1 MTALRAA
8 IKPGRDRA
16 VLVARCGGSAAHL
29 APRCGALVNQCRAEL
44 RPSAIGSAVKNAPR
58 KRPRVALGTEPRR
71 AAALRAFSYLDESPS
86 AAAVHRLL
94 FPRAHGPPNMAGKA
108 ADAKLLPQCAA
119 AFVVNLATLANGYCL
134 GWPAVELPVLE
145 SNGTALRPSPLE
157 SPLSKDEASWVAAAM
172 ILASSFTPPLYSAV
186 SARWGRKLAGYLSA
200 APFALGGVLL
210 VQGRTLGWLVAGR
223 LLAGVGSGGV
233 LALAPHYVAEV
244 AQERHRGAL
253 GTVFAIQLNM
263 GILLAYLVGAV
274 ATYRSVC
281 ALCIALPTAFV
292 AAWTALPETPQYL
305 LSRGRD
311 VDALRSLRWLRG
323 SGYDVEGELE
333 RLKKSAA
340 SSSRDEDTGRA
351 QEKPSLA
358 DFFLDRASRRA
369 FITVLVLIANLQL
382 CGNFIVMNY
391 AVELFSEAGSSLA
404 ASALTSQLVD
414 RAGRRP
420 LLLAS
425 NAAVAGCLAALG
437 GYFYAKRL
445 GLDVSPVWWLPVA
458 SLSLFVAACNLGIAA
473 LVFVILNEM
482 FAPDMAHIAISIGIP
497 TFLLAAFAVLKAY
510 VYMLAWLDIYGS
522 YWLFAACTLA
532 SNVYIF
538 FFLPETKGR
547 PIADIVAEL
556 NGGAKK
562 SARHEMYDPVAQS
575 EKA

>member
-58 KRPRVALGTEPRR
+58 KRPRVALGTQPRR
-71 AAALRAFSYLDESPS
+71 AAALRASSYLDESPS
-86 AAAVHRLL
+86 ASAVHRLL

-134 GWPAVELPVLE
+134 GWPAVALPVLE

-172 ILASSFTPPLYSAV
+172 ILASSFTPPLYSAA

-233 LALAPHYVAEV
+233 LAVAPHYVAEV

-281 ALCIALPTAFV
+281 ALCIALPTVFV

-323 SGYDVEGELE
+323 TDYDVEEELE

-340 SSSRDEDTGRA
+340 SPSRDEDTGRA
-351 QEKPSLA
+351 HEKPSLA

-391 AVELFSEAGSSLA
+391 AVELFSEAGSSVPAAWAAVVVAALQLA

-414 RAGRRP
+414 R
-420 LLLAS
+420 
-425 NAAVAGCLAALG
+425 
-437 GYFYAKRL
+437 RL

>member
-1 MTALRAA
+1 
-8 IKPGRDRA
+8 
-16 VLVARCGGSAAHL
+16 
-29 APRCGALVNQCRAEL
+29 
-44 RPSAIGSAVKNAPR
+44 
-58 KRPRVALGTEPRR
+58 
-71 AAALRAFSYLDESPS
+71 
-86 AAAVHRLL
+86 
-94 FPRAHGPPNMAGKA
+94 MAGKA

-134 GWPAVELPVLE
+134 GWPAVALPMLE
-145 SNGTALRPSPLE
+145 SNGTALRPSPLQ

-172 ILASSFTPPLYSAV
+172 ILASSFTPPLYSAA
-186 SARWGRKLAGYLSA
+186 SARWGRKVAGYLAA

-210 VQGRTLGWLVAGR
+210 VQGRSLGWLVAAR
-223 LLAGVGSGGV
+223 LFAGVGSGGV

-253 GTVFAIQLNM
+253 GTVFAIQLNA
-263 GILLAYLVGAV
+263 GILLAYVVGAV

-281 ALCIALPTAFV
+281 ALCIALPTVFV

-323 SGYDVEGELE
+323 ADYDVEEELE

-351 QEKPSLA
+351 QQKPSLA

-382 CGNFIVMNY
+382 CGNFVVMNY
-391 AVELFSEAGSSLA
+391 AVELFSEAGSSVPAAWSAVVVAALQLA

-425 NAAVAGCLAALG
+425 NAAVAGSLAALG

-458 SLSLFVAACNLGIAA
+458 SLSLFVAACNLGVAA

-482 FAPDMAHIAISIGIP
+482 FAPGMAHIAISIGIP